1 MDLGLINHKL
11 VNDEYEGRE
20 QFVEDLRLVFSNAVE
35 FNRPAAQQAQSQKEL
50 NPHFV
55 MDDLAAK
62 TYAIATHLL
71 NYVDHL
77 ELESFTVRQANFKL
91 YFNLRCV
98 VVCVRCFCLYA
109 VACVARR
116 SCPSLSRNQ
125 GSGAEIARRDRSHS
139 ARSEDSVAS
148 IARRARRRSPT
159 PSTRTG

>member
-11 VNDEYEGRE
+11 TNDEYEGRE
-20 QFVEDLRLVFSNAVE
+20 PFVEDLRLVFSNAVQ

-77 ELESFTVRQANFKL
+77 ELEYFKVL
-91 YFNLRCV
+91 TQ
-98 VVCVRCFCLYA
+98 
-109 VACVARR
+109 RR
-116 SCPSLSRNQ
+116 FRTST
-125 GSGAEIARRDRSHS
+125 SH
-139 ARSEDSVAS
+139 
-148 IARRARRRSPT
+148 RRRL
-159 PSTRTG
+159 RVA

>member
-1 MDLGLINHKL
+1 VVPFFDFEQFRSESGPSRRVRGRGRVDGVVMITRGSARPVHDQWRPTQVEAFPTLREHYLGVIAKPMDLGLINHNF

-77 ELESFTVRQANFKL
+77 ELEYFKDD
-91 YFNLRCV
+91 V
-98 VVCVRCFCLYA
+98 
-109 VACVARR
+109 
-116 SCPSLSRNQ
+116 
-125 GSGAEIARRDRSHS
+125 
-139 ARSEDSVAS
+139 
-148 IARRARRRSPT
+148 
-159 PSTRTG
+159 

>member
-77 ELESFTVRQANFKL
+77 ELEYVTARQANFKSC
-91 YFNLRCV
+91 FNLRCV
-98 VVCVRCFCLYA
+98 GVWVRCSSLY
-109 VACVARR
+109 VEEGIPRR
-116 SCPSLSRNQ
+116 SCLKFDVHTGTSRTT
-125 GSGAEIARRDRSHS
+125 SPT
-139 ARSEDSVAS
+139 
-148 IARRARRRSPT
+148 RRRRPRRRPRLQGMAFLGIGT
-159 PSTRTG
+159 LAC

>member
-77 ELESFTVRQANFKL
+77 ELEYFKVRDSASASFNFRTSSSRL
-91 YFNLRCV
+91 CHTGRH
-98 VVCVRCFCLYA
+98 
-109 VACVARR
+109 RR
-116 SCPSLSRNQ
+116 PAGDAGHGGVDHAQ
-125 GSGAEIARRDRSHS
+125 RD
-139 ARSEDSVAS
+139 
-148 IARRARRRSPT
+148 
-159 PSTRTG
+159 

>member
-1 MDLGLINHKL
+1 MTPSTWPSERLRVPTQVEAFPTLREHYLGVIAKPMDLGLINHKL

-77 ELESFTVRQANFKL
+77 ELEYFKVL
-91 YFNLRCV
+91 TQRDFLQFPNLKLR
-98 VVCVRCFCLYA
+98 
-109 VACVARR
+109 
-116 SCPSLSRNQ
+116 
-125 GSGAEIARRDRSHS
+125 
-139 ARSEDSVAS
+139 
-148 IARRARRRSPT
+148 
-159 PSTRTG
+159 

>member
-77 ELESFTVRQANFKL
+77 ELEYFKVL
-91 YFNLRCV
+91 TQRLFPSISQLE
-98 VVCVRCFCLYA
+98 
-109 VACVARR
+109 VASTA
-116 SCPSLSRNQ
+116 SS
-125 GSGAEIARRDRSHS
+125 RDRT
-139 ARSEDSVAS
+139 AS
-148 IARRARRRSPT
+148 T
-159 PSTRTG
+159 PSMWSHESLRVS

>member
-62 TYAIATHLL
+62 KTPEAIERVSADLKL
-71 NYVDHL
+71 IKAENAKL
-77 ELESFTVRQANFKL
+77 EQ
-91 YFNLRCV
+91 
-98 VVCVRCFCLYA
+98 
-109 VACVARR
+109 
-116 SCPSLSRNQ
+116 PS
-125 GSGAEIARRDRSHS
+125 
-139 ARSEDSVAS
+139 
-148 IARRARRRSPT
+148 
-159 PSTRTG
+159 